1 MADSG
6 DHSPELPA
14 VGPRSELV
22 LSFGERLRMLRA
34 RRGLTRKI
42 VAKAANV
49 SERYLAQLE
58 SAGANPSLVVLDQVA
73 RALQCSVA
81 ELVGDVTASSSE
93 WLLIRELLEN
103 KSESELLRAR
113 QALGDLFGTS
123 GDRVERTRLIAL
135 IGLRGAG
142 KSTLGP
148 MLAEDLEFPFVE
160 LSREIERVA
169 GYSVREIQD
178 LYGTAAYRRY
188 ERRALQEVVE
198 IYPEMVLATPG
209 GLVSDAATFNV
220 LLRHCTTVWLQ
231 ASPEDHMGRVARQ
244 GDLRPM
250 AGNEEAMSDL
260 KRILDGR
267 SSFYSKAAI
276 VLDTSSQPLRETFEL
291 LRTRVREHIGLACV

>member
-1 MADSG
+1 
-6 DHSPELPA
+6 
-14 VGPRSELV
+14 V
-22 LSFGERLRMLRA
+22 LAFGERLRMLRA

-73 RALQCSVA
+73 RAMQSSVA

-103 KSESELLRAR
+103 KSETELLRAR
-113 QALGDLFGTS
+113 QALGDLFGNS
-123 GDRVERTRLIAL
+123 GDRGEPSRLIAL

-160 LSREIERVA
+160 LSREVERVA

-188 ERRALQEVVE
+188 ERRALEEVVQ

-267 SSFYSKAAI
+267 SSFYNKAAI
-276 VLDTSSQPLRETFEL
+276 ALDTSSQSLRETFEL
-291 LRTRVREHIGLACV
+291 LRKRVREHIGLAYV

>member
-1 MADSG
+1 MLA
-6 DHSPELPA
+6 
-14 VGPRSELV
+14 
-22 LSFGERLRMLRA
+22 FGERRRMLRA

-73 RALQCSVA
+73 RAMQSSVA

-103 KSESELLRAR
+103 KSETELLRAR
-113 QALGDLFGTS
+113 QALGDLFGNS
-123 GDRVERTRLIAL
+123 GDRGEPSRLIAL

-160 LSREIERVA
+160 LSREVERVA

-188 ERRALQEVVE
+188 ERRALEEVVQ

-267 SSFYSKAAI
+267 SSFYNKAAI
-276 VLDTSSQPLRETFEL
+276 ALDTSSQSLRETFEL
-291 LRTRVREHIGLACV
+291 LRKRVREHIGLAYV

>member
-1 MADSG
+1 
-6 DHSPELPA
+6 
-14 VGPRSELV
+14 
-22 LSFGERLRMLRA
+22 
-34 RRGLTRKI
+34 
-42 VAKAANV
+42 
-49 SERYLAQLE
+49 
-58 SAGANPSLVVLDQVA
+58 
-73 RALQCSVA
+73 
-81 ELVGDVTASSSE
+81 
-93 WLLIRELLEN
+93 
-103 KSESELLRAR
+103 
-113 QALGDLFGTS
+113 
-123 GDRVERTRLIAL
+123 
-135 IGLRGAG
+135 
-142 KSTLGP
+142 

-209 GLVSDAATFNV
+209 VSLPDAATFNV

-231 ASPEDHMGRVARQ
+231 ASPEDHMARVARQ

-250 AGNEEAMSDL
+250 AGDEEAMSDL

>member
-1 MADSG
+1 MLA
-6 DHSPELPA
+6 
-14 VGPRSELV
+14 
-22 LSFGERLRMLRA
+22 FGERLRMLRA
-34 RRGLTRKI
+34 RRGLTRKV

-73 RALQCSVA
+73 RALQSSVA

-103 KSESELLRAR
+103 KSETELLRAR
-113 QALGDLFGTS
+113 HALGDLFGNS
-123 GDRVERTRLIAL
+123 GDRGEPSRLIAL

-148 MLAEDLEFPFVE
+148 MLAEDLTFPFVE
-160 LSREIERVA
+160 LSREVERVA
-169 GYSVREIQD
+169 GYSVREIQE

-188 ERRALQEVVE
+188 ERRALEEVVQ

-267 SSFYSKAAI
+267 SSFYNKAAI
-276 VLDTSSQPLRETFEL
+276 ALDTSSQSLGETFEL
-291 LRTRVREHIGLACV
+291 LRKKVREHIGLACV